1 MSLSGRSKPQMHCPV
16 LLVMHRN
23 RCCASEA
30 AAEFTFSL
38 SSKVEGSMLGKTFKA
53 TGSKTSMK
61 GTTRKIM
68 KGTSLNTSAVVRV
81 SCFRSRLQAQTQD
94 VRFHSLLPCT
104 KCCGKGSILACSGYC
119 GIKSIVQ

>member
-1 MSLSGRSKPQMHCPV
+1 
-16 LLVMHRN
+16 
-23 RCCASEA
+23 
-30 AAEFTFSL
+30 
-38 SSKVEGSMLGKTFKA
+38 MLGKTFKA

-81 SCFRSRLQAQTQD
+81 SCFLSRLQAQTQD
-94 VRFHSLLPCT
+94 IRFCCLLPCA
-104 KCCGKGSILACSGYC
+104 KCGGKGSITACSGYC